1 MQYNCSTNHVYPCVA
16 WELLSGRKKLLAE
29 AEKHIISMCAYGI
42 PWWQIL
48 PLVGKELIVSYFLFL
63 AGTTNWMSWVK
74 GKILWR
80 QSRKGGRMMKHAPQ
94 LSQIAHCHP
103 VWVPKVL
110 WMYLCNIYVCTFEM
124 QVPGFSQA
132 MRTRLSVYL
141 HFRIHYT
148 PSFTSCSVCVYF
160 VCALLRRLRLVH
172 WCNHFPLNSNP
183 VPIFHCAVV
192 SIHRVQAML
201 T

>member
-1 MQYNCSTNHVYPCVA
+1 MQYNCSTNHVYPCVD

-29 AEKHIISMCAYGI
+29 AEKHVISMCAYGI

-103 VWVPKVL
+103 VWVPEVL
-110 WMYLCNIYVCTFEM
+110 WMYLCNICVCPFEM
-124 QVPGFSQA
+124 QVVSTYISESITPPVSLPVVCVC
-132 MRTRLSVYL
+132 TLSVL
-141 HFRIHYT
+141 
-148 PSFTSCSVCVYF
+148 CS
-160 VCALLRRLRLVH
+160 
-172 WCNHFPLNSNP
+172 
-183 VPIFHCAVV
+183 
-192 SIHRVQAML
+192 
-201 T
+201 